1 MRITTVL
8 ENSAGRK
15 GLTNQHGLSLLIQTT
30 GRTILFDA
38 GPGDAISSNAK
49 ALGIRLSDVD
59 IAILSHGHYDHSGG
73 LESFFQENMTAKLY
87 AREGVDG
94 DHYAKWGD
102 SMAYIGIDK
111 ALFQRERERI
121 IVVNED
127 IEIGEGIYLLVS
139 IPCIEPRPIGNDLL
153 FTKENEAIVRD
164 SFDHELVLV
173 IKEEDGIVIFTGCGH
188 SGVLNMV
195 HAAKRKFPDQRIKA
209 VIGGFH
215 LSFGV
220 PSEDIARNASDAST
234 VADGLVE
241 LGCER
246 VISGHCTGDQA
257 IAALTER
264 LRDRHDALF
273 TGFTVDV

>member
-1 MRITTVL
+1 MHITTIL

-15 GLTNQHGLSLLIQTT
+15 GLTNQHGLSLLIQTI

-38 GPGDAISSNAK
+38 GPSDAMSSNARI
-49 ALGIRLSDVD
+49 LGVRISDVD
-59 IAILSHGHYDHSGG
+59 IAVLSHGHYDHSGG
-73 LESFFQENMTAKLY
+73 LDAFFKENSSAKLY

-111 ALFQRERERI
+111 ALFQREKGRI
-121 IVVNED
+121 IEVSED
-127 IEIGEGIYLLVS
+127 TEIGEGIHLLVNL
-139 IPCIEPRPIGNDLL
+139 PCIEPRPVGNGLL
-153 FTKENEAIVRD
+153 FTKEHDAYVQDR
-164 SFDHELVLV
+164 FDHELVLV

-209 VIGGFH
+209 VVGGFH

-220 PSEDIARNASDAST
+220 PSEDIARNASDASM
-234 VADGLVE
+234 VADRLVE

-246 VISGHCTGDQA
+246 VI
-257 IAALTER
+257 ER
-264 LRDRHDALF
+264 SLHGRP
-273 TGFTVDV
+273 GFSRPQVEAQG